1 MSYELRPLSLAEL
14 LDRAF
19 SIYRGHFLLFVGI
32 MALPS
37 LVMLVGSVGMQ
48 FTTVPVPPPEPGV
61 APDPAQL
68 IGAAAWT
75 FGTVMLTMIL
85 YWITYAVGMGAT
97 TAAVSN
103 IYKGQ
108 IPSIAFSYRSMR
120 GRMGRLAWL
129 LLQVFLRL
137 FGVFTLV
144 VIVAAI
150 LAGVFAVLSPILSGV
165 TVVVALAAGGLLFW
179 WMVLRY
185 SIVVPPAVLEDQTA
199 RESIA
204 RSIALTRGNLWRVC
218 VLGVFT
224 IIISYAALML
234 FQGPF
239 FVASVLAGPES
250 STGFWLSLCGVITG
264 SIASGLTSPLG
275 VVAMAVLYYDLRIRK
290 EGLDL
295 EVMIAGL
302 RGDDPLPAAPP
313 DGGRGLILPG

>member
-19 SIYRGHFLLFVGI
+19 SIYRRHFLLFVGI

-48 FTTVPVPPPEPGV
+48 FTTAPVASPAPGV
-61 APDPAQL
+61 APDPAQM
-68 IGAAAWT
+68 IGAAAWSLGT
-75 FGTVMLTMIL
+75 FIVMMIL
-85 YWITYAVGMGAT
+85 YWITYAVALGAS

-108 IPSIAFSYRSMR
+108 VPSIAFSYGSMR

-137 FGVFTLV
+137 FGVFML
-144 VIVAAI
+144 IGIIAAVLAGGFAVFSPI
-150 LAGVFAVLSPILSGV
+150 LAGVAVFAAMGVGVIL
-165 TVVVALAAGGLLFW
+165 FC
-179 WMVLRY
+179 WMALRY
-185 SIVVPPAVLEDQTA
+185 SIVVPPAVLEDSTA
-199 RESIA
+199 GESIA
-204 RSIALTRGNLWRVC
+204 RSIDLTRGHLWRVG
-218 VLGVFT
+218 VLVVFT
-224 IIISYAALML
+224 IVIGYAALML

-239 FVASVLAGPES
+239 FIASVLAGPET
-250 STGFWLSLCGVITG
+250 STGFWLNMCGVITG
-264 SIASGLTSPLG
+264 SIGSGLTSPLA
-275 VVAMAVLYYDLRIRK
+275 VVAMGVLYYDLRIRK

-302 RGDDPLPAAPP
+302 RGDDHLAATPP
-313 DGGRGLILPG
+313 DGRGVILPG